1 MVERIAA
8 NLNYLMPIMLFA
20 VGMYIM
26 LVRNNLI
33 KKVIGLNIMETALFL
48 FIISLGYVHHGL
60 PPIDPTR
67 DVNRYINPLPQALVL
82 TGIVIAVS
90 TSAFALSL
98 VVRIYNRFGTLD
110 ADELVRRTR
119 RT

>member
-1 MVERIAA
+1 MIERIAA
-8 NLNYLMPIMLFA
+8 SLNYLMPMLLFV

-26 LVRNNLI
+26 LVCNNLI
-33 KKVIGLNIMETALFL
+33 KKVIGLNIMETSIFL

-60 PPIDPTR
+60 PPIDPTK
-67 DVNRYINPLPQALVL
+67 DVARYTNPLPQALVL

-90 TSAFALSL
+90 TSAYALSL
-98 VVRIYNRFGTLD
+98 VVRIHNRFGTLD
-110 ADELVRRTR
+110 ADELFRRTR